1 MTNPARQDPVRTG
14 SRPAGPWYRRRRHG
28 ALALGALL
36 VGALGYVGLVDPHK
50 PDSIFPVCPF
60 RLLTGWNCPA
70 CGGLRMTHD
79 VLHGDLAAAVTDNVF
94 LLVGIP
100 VLAGWMLLRRRREKT
115 LLPMP
120 AAATVA
126 IATLAWTVVRNLP
139 GFPLVPTL
147 LTS

>member
-1 MTNPARQDPVRTG
+1 MTNPAQHG
-14 SRPAGPWYRRRRHG
+14 ARRRLYP
-28 ALALGALL
+28 ALWAGALL

-50 PDSIFPVCPF
+50 PDSVFPICPF

-70 CGGLRMTHD
+70 CGGLRMVHD
-79 VLHGDLAAAVTDNVF
+79 VLHGDLAAAISDNAF

-100 VLAGWMLLRRRREKT
+100 VLAGWILLRRRSGKSLFSAPAVAT
-115 LLPMP
+115 LM
-120 AAATVA
+120 

-147 LTS
+147 LIS